1 MTDTMTIYG
10 KKGKHLAQF
19 LVLATRICHHSP
31 GTKGLASADIAL
43 LELGARALRKDLVS
57 THALGAR
64 GNRNP
69 GDGKLL
75 GAHAD
80 LLSIG
85 RANGLTG

>member
-1 MTDTMTIYG
+1 MLRNLD
-10 KKGKHLAQF
+10 LAPC
-19 LVLATRICHHSP
+19 ICLHSP
-31 GTKGLASADIAL
+31 ATKGLASADISL
-43 LELGARALRKDLVS
+43 LELGARALRKDLIS

-64 GNRNP
+64 GNRDP
-69 GDGKLL
+69 GNGKLL